1 MSYYT
6 MLNMWNKFKDTFTSL
21 DYRLK
26 AIITLALVML
36 VGASFIS
43 KAERLVKF
51 IILAAIIYIAAM
63 MFGIV

>member
-6 MLNMWNKFKDTFTSL
+6 ILNMWNKFKDTFTSL